1 MKQYVSEHD
10 FIDGFRICNR
20 EDNFSYEG
28 RQALFEYFE
37 QLEDDIGEEI
47 EYDPIAI
54 CCHYSEYEDEDEI
67 REAYGLAD
75 YEDIED
81 YTIVIP
87 VWGYDKTGGIM
98 NWKQIQI
105 GIIVEDW

>member
-1 MKQYVSEHD
+1 MKQTVTEHE
-10 FIDGFRICNR
+10 FIDGFRRCGR

-37 QLEDDIGEEI
+37 QLEDDIGEEF

-54 CCHYSEYEDEDEI
+54 CCGYTEYEDEDEI

-75 YEDIED
+75 YEDIND
-81 YTIVIP
+81 YTYVIP
-87 VWGYDKTGGIM
+87 VWGWDRTGGIT
-98 NWKQIQI
+98 NWTQIQI

>member
-1 MKQYVSEHD
+1 MKQYVNEHD

-37 QLEDDIGEEI
+37 QLEEDIGEEI

-54 CCHYSEYEDEDEI
+54 CCGYSEYKDEDEI

-81 YTIVIP
+81 YTRVIP
-87 VWGYDKTGGIM
+87 VWGWDRTGGIM
-98 NWKQIQI
+98 NWKEIQI
-105 GIIVEDW
+105 GLIVEDW

>member
-1 MKQYVSEHD
+1 MKQTVTEHD

-37 QLEDDIGEEI
+37 QLEDD
-47 EYDPIAI
+47 
-54 CCHYSEYEDEDEI
+54 
-67 REAYGLAD
+67 
-75 YEDIED
+75 EDIED
-81 YTIVIP
+81 YTRVIP
-87 VWGYDKTGGIM
+87 VWGWDRTGGIM
-98 NWKQIQI
+98 NWKEIQI